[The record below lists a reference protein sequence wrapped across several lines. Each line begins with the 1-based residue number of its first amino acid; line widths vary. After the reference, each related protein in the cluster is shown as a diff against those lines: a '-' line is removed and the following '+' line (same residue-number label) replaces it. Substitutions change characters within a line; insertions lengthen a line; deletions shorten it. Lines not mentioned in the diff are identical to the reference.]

1 MSWVITA
8 AAGFPRVISAT
19 VLSGLVYMYSD
30 EISLFLRKKKRPIA
44 ALFLG
49 VSLIAVGIIL
59 TSNSTSAAE
68 KTLYI
73 LGTGFFIGALAAL
86 VNTVVPFL
94 EMTSYELLYGYG
106 YGYESKAD
114 FIYRAEMLLSNY
126 SDAVDAA
133 KAAANSAGSPYI
145 SSAAHLQANT
155 WLATISAWIPFLDG
169 FALEVPKWRS
179 SSILRRYNGLT
190 AGKRL
195 QASHDLYTDLK
206 KEDWVNILYSQN
218 PSHVDTIMWYRGM
231 NRAPDSSDSSSDT
244 GSTPALHHG
253 SPALH
258 HGSPALNHGSS
269 GSESEYHEATEGS
282 ESD

>member
-1 MSWVITA
+1 
-8 AAGFPRVISAT
+8 
-19 VLSGLVYMYSD
+19 MYSD

-94 EMTSYELLYGYG
+94 EMTSYELLYGYA

-126 SDAVDAA
+126 SDAVDA
-133 KAAANSAGSPYI
+133 AAANSAGSPYI

-155 WLATISAWIPFLDG
+155 WLATISAWIPFSDG
-169 FALEVPKWRS
+169 FALAVPKWRS

-244 GSTPALHHG
+244 GSTPALN
-253 SPALH
+253 

-269 GSESEYHEATEGS
+269 GSESEEYHEATEGS